1 MQHFLSKSRYVVAQP
16 LSKEVQQ
23 ELHKIYPQHACFRNR
38 QRAHAILLSQRGYSL
53 NQIQDILQADRDSIS
68 VWIDRFNADGIA
80 GLDDLP
86 RSGRPLIYT
95 SEDIA
100 FFKAELDK
108 EPRQI
113 KQAQAKLQQQT
124 AKTSSKD
131 TLKRALKKC

>member
-1 MQHFLSKSRYVVAQP
+1 MKFVKTLSD
-16 LSKEVQQ
+16 EVQQ
-23 ELHKIYPQHACFRNR
+23 ELHKIYQQHTCFRNR
-38 QRAHAILLSQRGYSL
+38 QRAQAILLSLRGYTL
-53 NQIQDILQADRDSIS
+53 NQIQDILQTDRDSIS

-95 SEDIA
+95 SEEIA

-113 KQAQAKLQQQT
+113 KQARAKLQQQT

-131 TLKRALKKC
+131 TLKRALKKF

>member
-1 MQHFLSKSRYVVAQP
+1 MLLRNPCQKKCNKSFTRFTISTPVLEIGNALMPFHSASGV
-16 LSKEVQQ
+16 
-23 ELHKIYPQHACFRNR
+23 
-38 QRAHAILLSQRGYSL
+38 IL
-53 NQIQDILQADRDSIS
+53 NHIQAILQADRDSIS

-124 AKTSSKD
+124 AKTASKD
-131 TLKRALKKC
+131 TLKRALKKF

>member
-1 MQHFLSKSRYVVAQP
+1 MKFVKTLSD
-16 LSKEVQQ
+16 EVQQ
-23 ELHKIYPQHACFRNR
+23 ELHKIYQQHTGFRNR
-38 QRAHAILLSQRGYSL
+38 QRAHAILLSLRGYTL

-95 SEDIA
+95 SEEIA

-108 EPRQI
+108 EPCQI

-131 TLKRALKKC
+131 TLKRALKKF